1 MLIWFSLILHS
12 HWLLL
17 AARRKTYLTASTLSS
32 LHTYVSIFLIY
43 IFLYDYVYIKQ
54 YNYLNIMSTNK
65 DLIFPQNFTCLLS
78 RKKWKKPSGNIS
90 ILLLPIFFSY
100 ISNEIKFFVFLFLA
114 TKSHIYESVSKI
126 WICLHIHNTQH

>member
-1 MLIWFSLILHS
+1 MIFANFTFSLTTAGSQTENLFNS
-12 HWLLL
+12 FYTQLF
-17 AARRKTYLTASTLSS
+17 TYICM
-32 LHTYVSIFLIY
+32 YIFHIY

-65 DLIFPQNFTCLLS
+65 DLIFSQNFTCLLS

-114 TKSHIYESVSKI
+114 TKSHIYESVGKI